1 MFDSQVH
8 MLTISLLFVISGIAH
23 RDLKPENI
31 LCESP
36 EKVLRAW
43 FGMSQFILTQ
53 GSHPYFQCKS
63 LAALSA
69 SGTKLNWLL

>member
-1 MFDSQVH
+1 MCGMFDNYVH

-36 EKVLRAW
+36 EKVLRADLL
-43 FGMSQFILTQ
+43 GVTVYTDVGKPPL
-53 GSHPYFQCKS
+53 
-63 LAALSA
+63 LSA
-69 SGTKLNWLL
+69 RR